1 LKEDVEMAQVDFFLK
16 LDGIK
21 GESADSKHKGEIE
34 IASFSWGAAN
44 QADIA
49 GSSGGGGGAGKVSYQ
64 DVSLSTHVNEASP
77 LLMLACATGEHIK
90 SALLTVRKQGGEQ
103 QDYYKVTLTDVL
115 ISSYQSG
122 GSSGANAL
130 IPMDQ
135 FSLNFAKIEFS
146 YARQDE
152 KGKLSA
158 PKIGK
163 YDLKA
168 NKKG

>member
-1 LKEDVEMAQVDFFLK
+1 MAQVDFFLK

-34 IASFSWGAAN
+34 VESFSWGDHN

-49 GSSGGGGGAGKVSYQ
+49 GASGAGGGAGKVAFQ
-64 DVSLSTHVNEASP
+64 DLHLTTHVNEASP

-90 SALLTVRKQGGEQ
+90 SALLTARKQGGEQ

-115 ISSYQSG
+115 VSSYQSG
-122 GSSGANAL
+122 GSNGAL
-130 IPMDQ
+130 IPTDQ

-158 PKIGK
+158 PKIAK
-163 YDLKA
+163 YDLKQ